1 MSIFKLANRRSK
13 SRGRNRVYL
22 SPRTAATLGIS
33 AAIALAGC
41 GSTGTKSSGGTS
53 AGSQG
58 TSAAATTKGTTCS
71 PTAPPSKD
79 PAVAAAQKIVS
90 AAAGTSATWAGPTTG
105 PKAVKGKLIVY
116 VANTMSNAGDA
127 GVYAGLKQAASHL
140 GWTVKG
146 IDGGSSPTNNIAAL
160 DQALAL
166 KPAAIGVSSID
177 TSSASAF
184 FQAAKAAKIPVIGNH
199 TGNYPG
205 FSSAVPGLFT
215 NITSQPAL
223 IAKVAVACAI
233 VASNGTA
240 GVTISSCGSEAPI
253 CLAKEQAMQ
262 AEMKT
267 CPGCKLLAED
277 DFPFE
282 DISQR
287 EGGIA
292 AADYQKFGKRL
303 TYMLSI
309 NDAYA
314 DSAIPALTAVGVGPA
329 GPPQMI
335 AAGDGSPAAFA
346 RIRTGQFQ
354 IATVAEP
361 LNEHGWQMADEI
373 NRALNGQSPSNY
385 VTYPHLVTIAN
396 VNIDGGQQNTFNP
409 PNGYEQQYMK
419 IWGVS

>member
-1 MSIFKLANRRSK
+1 MSKTHPGGTGHRSPAPGRRPYIT
-13 SRGRNRVYL
+13 RVAGVVAL
-22 SPRTAATLGIS
+22 STAA
-33 AAIALAGC
+33 ALV
-41 GSTGTKSSGGTS
+41 SFGTFG
-53 AGSQG
+53 
-58 TSAAATTKGTTCS
+58 AAAANGATLSASVAKSKTPTCS
-71 PTAPPSKD
+71 PTAPISKNAD
-79 PAVAAAQKIVS
+79 VAAAQKLVDT
-90 AAAGTSATWAGPTTG
+90 AAGSSTTWDGPTTG

-127 GVYAGLKQAASHL
+127 GVYAGLKQAAKHL

-146 IDGGSSPTNNIAAL
+146 IDGGATPTNNLAAL

-177 TSSASAF
+177 TSSASSF
-184 FQAAKAAKIPVIGNH
+184 FQAAKAAHIPVIGNH
-199 TGNYPG
+199 TGDDPG
-205 FSSAVPGLFT
+205 PNPAVPGLFT

-223 IAKVAVACAI
+223 IAKVAAACAI
-233 VASNGTA
+233 VASKGTA
-240 GVTISSCGSEAPI
+240 GVTISSCGSEATI
-253 CLAKEQAMQ
+253 CSAKQTAM
-262 AEMKT
+262 EEEIKT
-267 CPGCKLLAED
+267 CSGCKDLAQD

-292 AADYQKFGKRL
+292 AADYQKFGSRL

-309 NDAYA
+309 NDAYI
-314 DSAIPALTAVGVGPA
+314 DSAIPAMAALGVKA
-329 GPPQMI
+329 SGPPLMI

-346 RIRTGQFQ
+346 RIRTGQYQ

-373 NRALNGQSPSNY
+373 NRALNDKPPSGY
-385 VTYPHLVTIAN
+385 VTFPHLVTIAN
-396 VNIDGGQQNTFNP
+396 VNLDDGQNNTFNP
-409 PNGYEQQYMK
+409 PNGYEKHYLK